1 VASELIPKVELISV
15 DLIDVINPRERN
27 RRLFKEIVQ
36 NIRHVG
42 LKKPITVA
50 RRSRSTGVRYD
61 LICGQGRFEA
71 YQQLGQRKIPALIRD
86 ANTEDCLVMSLVENI
101 ARRNLRATELL
112 RDIEGLKG
120 RGYADAEIAEKTGL
134 SVDFVKGVNRLLE
147 QGELRLLHA
156 VEAGNI
162 PLTIA
167 VEIAEAN
174 DADVQQA
181 LQRAYETK
189 LLRGRKLVAARRL
202 IQLRRVHGK
211 GVRPSGTAKRD
222 RNLSADALLRIYRQD
237 VERKSLLIR
246 KAQAARDQL
255 LFVTEALRTLLAD
268 DHFVTL
274 LRAESLETLPR
285 NLAERIRSA
294 GHT

>member
-1 VASELIPKVELISV
+1 MASELIPKVELISV

>member
-1 VASELIPKVELISV
+1 MASELIPKVELISV

-101 ARRNLRATELL
+101 ARRNLRAIELL
-112 RDIEGLKG
+112 RGIEGLKG

>member
-101 ARRNLRATELL
+101 ARRNLRAIELL
-112 RDIEGLKG
+112 RGIEGLKG

>member
-1 VASELIPKVELISV
+1 VASELVPKVELISV

-50 RRSRSTGVRYD
+50 RRSRSTGVRYE
-61 LICGQGRFEA
+61 LICGQGRLEA
-71 YQQLGQRKIPALIRD
+71 YQQLGQRNIPALIRD

-120 RGYADAEIAEKTGL
+120 RGYADAEISEKTGL

-147 QGELRLLHA
+147 QGELRLLQA

-246 KAQAARDQL
+246 KAQATRDQL